1 MGYPEAA
8 WILNELTE
16 QNTSTQNLIKTRRE
30 ASLTGEGATVYE
42 SNSVLSFNNVSA
54 GLCMLGKFIAP
65 VDGIYKVT
73 LEGNVNYKNAYITQI
88 PCIFMKSTDAGVDI
102 VALQNDLYDKEI
114 GWNGGYLTYP
124 DESYSSNLAPSKGGY
139 INLRGWYMLER
150 ITSGK
155 YMTDC
160 FLKAGE
166 KTVIIMH
173 GERYGEYEIT
183 SVKVTYQP
191 LIDE

>member
-42 SNSVLSFNNVSA
+42 NNTQMVFDKITVSYM
-54 GLCMLGKFIAP
+54 CMLGKFIAP

-73 LEGNVNYKNAYITQI
+73 IQTSASRNYFITAV
-88 PCIFMKSTDAGVDI
+88 PCIYYYDSDAGYVPQEFPETAYNI
-102 VALQNDLYDKEI
+102 EI
-114 GWNGGYLTYP
+114 GGIGTASSDVNKYNSASFYRFPKQKGHWAIEYQTN
-124 DESYSSNLAPSKGGY
+124 SVYSGNCV
-139 INLRGWYMLER
+139 LR
-150 ITSGK
+150 
-155 YMTDC
+155 
-160 FLKAGE
+160 AGE
-166 KTVIIMH
+166 KAVIGFFSENRDNIAT
-173 GERYGEYEIT
+173 IN

>member
-42 SNSVLSFNNVSA
+42 SNSVLSFSSVGEGA
-54 GLCMLGKFIAP
+54 CCILGKFIAP

-73 LEGNVNYKNAYITQI
+73 LEGIVNLKNAYITQI
-88 PCIFMKSTDAGVDI
+88 PCIFMKNTDAGTSIAVI
-102 VALQNDLYDKEI
+102 QNDLYDNEV
-114 GWNGGYLTYP
+114 GWHGIYQTYP
-124 DESYSSNLAPSKGGY
+124 DNTYSSFLAGGKY
-139 INLRGWYMLER
+139 INLRGWYMLD

-173 GERYGEYEIT
+173 GTKNGDYEIT

>member
-42 SNSVLSFNNVSA
+42 NNTQMVFDDVPV
-54 GLCMLGKFIAP
+54 GYMCMLGKFIAP

-73 LEGNVNYKNAYITQI
+73 LSTSSNRNYFITAV
-88 PCIFMKSTDAGVDI
+88 PCIYCQEK
-102 VALQNDLYDKEI
+102 NE
-114 GWNGGYLTYP
+114 
-124 DESYSSNLAPSKGGY
+124 GY
-139 INLRGWYMLER
+139 IPLEFPETAYNVAIGGIER
-150 ITSGK
+150 VGSYPHGYILNDFYLYTKQKGSWGIKRQTSGV
-155 YMTDC
+155 YNGNC
-160 FLKAGE
+160 VLRAGE
-166 KTVIIMH
+166 KVVIAFFSENRTNIST
-173 GERYGEYEIT
+173 IN

>member
-42 SNSVLSFNNVSA
+42 SNSVLSFNQVGDS
-54 GLCMLGKFIAP
+54 GCCMLGKFIAP

-73 LEGNVNYKNAYITQI
+73 LEGNVNYQNAYITQI
-88 PCIFMKSTDAGVDI
+88 PCIFIKNTDAGTSIAVI
-102 VALQNDLYDKEI
+102 QNDLYDNEV
-114 GWNGGYLTYP
+114 GWYGSYQTYP
-124 DESYSSNLAPSKGGY
+124 DNTYSANLLDVKY
-139 INLRGWYMLER
+139 INLRGWYMLEYISSR
-150 ITSGK
+150 K

-173 GERYGEYEIT
+173 GTRYGTYEIT

>member
-42 SNSVLSFNNVSA
+42 SNSVLSFNKTNYTY
-54 GLCMLGKFIAP
+54 LYMLGKFIAP

-73 LEGNVNYKNAYITQI
+73 LEGKVNYKNAYITQI
-88 PCIFMKSTDAGVDI
+88 PCIFMKNTDAGVDI

-114 GWNGGYLTYP
+114 GWWGDYKTYP
-124 DESYSSNLAPSKGGY
+124 DELYSFNLLNEKY
-139 INLRGWYMLER
+139 INLRGWYMLED
-150 ITSGK
+150 ITPGK

-173 GERYGEYEIT
+173 GRNSVDYEIT

>member
-42 SNSVLSFNNVSA
+42 SNSVLSFNNIGSTT
-54 GLCMLGKFIAP
+54 CCILGKFIAP

-73 LEGNVNYKNAYITQI
+73 LEGNVNDRNAYITQI
-88 PCIFMKSTDAGVDI
+88 PCIFMKNTDAGVDI

-114 GWNGGYLTYP
+114 GWNGRYLTYP
-124 DESYSSNLAPSKGGY
+124 GESYSSKLVNAKY
-139 INLRGWYMLER
+139 INFRGWYMLEY
-150 ITSGK
+150 ISSGK

-173 GERYGEYEIT
+173 GGDSRDYEIT

>member
-42 SNSVLSFNNVSA
+42 SNSVLSFNEVTNY
-54 GLCMLGKFIAP
+54 LCMLGKFIAP

-73 LEGNVNYKNAYITQI
+73 LEGKVNHRNAYITPV
-88 PCIFMKSTDAGVDI
+88 PCVFMKNTDAGVDI

-114 GWNGGYLTYP
+114 GWYGDYRTYP
-124 DESYSSNLAPSKGGY
+124 DESYSSKLVDAKY
-139 INLRGWYMLER
+139 INLRGWYMLEY

-173 GERYGEYEIT
+173 GERYIDYEIT

>member
-42 SNSVLSFNNVSA
+42 SNSVLSFDSV
-54 GLCMLGKFIAP
+54 GEGKCCILGKFIAP

-73 LEGNVNYKNAYITQI
+73 LEGDINHQNAYITQI
-88 PCIFMKSTDAGVDI
+88 PCIFMKNTDAGVNI
-102 VALQNDLYDKEI
+102 VALQNDLYDHEV
-114 GWNGGYLTYP
+114 GWYGTYKP
-124 DESYSSNLAPSKGGY
+124 YPSSIYSSFLVDDNY
-139 INLRGWYMLER
+139 INFRGWYMLEY
-150 ITSGK
+150 ISSGK

-173 GERYGEYEIT
+173 GTRYGGHEIT